1 MTTDTIRFT
10 ATKLVA
16 KGKQGILKPDAD
28 GYYDLVIGGL
38 NVFNS
43 AQQYYTLKGA
53 SALFEQSSQFMRRV
67 KNGVLKGELGHPKRT
82 GMMRDR
88 LGRETAFRLT
98 DDEFVERVLRIEE
111 TNTCC
116 HFKEIYLDTNFGK
129 DNPDIKN
136 KDAVAIHGL
145 VKPAGPQAI
154 ALKEAL
160 ENKDENVCFSI
171 RALTR
176 DYYERGVLN
185 RVLERIVTWDFILEP
200 GIHYANKW
208 DTPALESIS
217 ETIITERM
225 VDRLIKRQMQ
235 SGIAT
240 EDSISM
246 ALEMKQLFDGLKGP
260 QKPVFTN
267 W

>member
-1 MTTDTIRFT
+1 MAETIRFT

-16 KGKQGILKPDAD
+16 KGKQGILKPDSD

-43 AQQYYTLKGA
+43 VQQYYVLKGA
-53 SALFEQSSQFMRRV
+53 EALFEQSSQFMRRV

-82 GMMRDR
+82 GVMKDR

-98 DDEFVERVLRIEE
+98 DDEYLERVLRIEE

-116 HFKEIYLDTNFGK
+116 HFKEIYLDQNFGR
-129 DNPDIKN
+129 DNPDVKN

-145 VKPAGPQAI
+145 VKPCGPYGDT
-154 ALKEAL
+154 LKEAL
-160 ENKDENVCFSI
+160 ENNSENVCFSI

-176 DYYERGVLN
+176 DYYERGIMN
-185 RVLERIVTWDFILEP
+185 RCLERIVTWDFILEP

-208 DTPALESIS
+208 DTPALESLS
-217 ETIITERM
+217 ENIVTGAM
-225 VDRLIKRQMQ
+225 VDRLIERQRVH
-235 SGIAT
+235 GVAT
-240 EDSISM
+240 EDS
-246 ALEMKQLFDGLKGP
+246 ALMLNDMKRMFDGLKGP